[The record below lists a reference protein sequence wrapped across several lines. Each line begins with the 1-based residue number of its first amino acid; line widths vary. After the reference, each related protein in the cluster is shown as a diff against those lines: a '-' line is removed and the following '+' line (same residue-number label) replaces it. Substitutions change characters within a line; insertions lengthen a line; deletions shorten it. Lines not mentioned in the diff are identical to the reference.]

1 MDFES
6 CMHLQKNP
14 DYALDHVTVRKHIN
28 ISDWICE
35 NVPIEKLAILIP
47 ELQKTSFLNAKA
59 FENNE
64 GFLKVEEE
72 CEEERK

>member
-1 MDFES
+1 MDRGS
-6 CMHLQKNP
+6 
-14 DYALDHVTVRKHIN
+14 A
-28 ISDWICE
+28 E
-35 NVPIEKLAILIP
+35 NFGSIEKLAILIP
-47 ELQKTSFLNAKA
+47 EHQKTSFLNVKA